1 MLTMF
6 PSLIENV
13 ASRASDFG
21 LSVIEHRPT
30 CSCALHFDYGLKVRP
45 FFPKLIEPMDVRL
58 DAMSSQGV
66 DHQVLSAWADIFDHG
81 MPRQNAVAWH
91 SYLNNHLAKVC
102 ELRPERFSLLAS
114 VPFPFAQESAAE
126 LERAVIKLGAVGAV
140 IAANVE
146 GTILGNL
153 RLQEKLTARDN
164 RHGPLAAQYALQ
176 SLRQPRSRDASG
188 TGGAGD
194 FRRRRA
200 TSWQRRSCCSAFP
213 AGAFRTDRLATNLST
228 YLTDPSWRSL
238 VLKLRRTR
246 FALTGSHGCAHA

>member
-1 MLTMF
+1 MF

-30 CSCALHFDYGLKVRP
+30 CSCALPFDYGLKVRP
-45 FFPKLIEPMDVRL
+45 FFPKLIEPMEMRL

-66 DHQVLSAWADIFDHG
+66 DHQVLSAWADIFAHG

-91 SYLNNHLAKVC
+91 NYLNNHLAKVC
-102 ELRPERFSLLAS
+102 ELRPERFSWLAS

-153 RLQEKLTARDN
+153 TWTRSGARRWSLTWAYLFTLCRRN
-164 RHGPLAAQYALQ
+164 LIRVRR
-176 SLRQPRSRDASG
+176 SLPCPRSPS
-188 TGGAGD
+188 TPS
-194 FRRRRA
+194 
-200 TSWQRRSCCSAFP
+200 TPPSRS
-213 AGAFRTDRLATNLST
+213 D
-228 YLTDPSWRSL
+228 
-238 VLKLRRTR
+238 
-246 FALTGSHGCAHA
+246 H

>member
-126 LERAVIKLGAVGAV
+126 LERAAIKLGAVGAV

-153 RLQEKLTARDN
+153 RLQEKLQEIRLQETIDTARRQHNMLGKFCASLD
-164 RHGPLAAQYALQ
+164 RVVEQDREGGPGDCGRGGEVAQ
-176 SLRQPRSRDASG
+176 G
-188 TGGAGD
+188 
-194 FRRRRA
+194 RRREGR
-200 TSWQRRSCCSAFP
+200 P
-213 AGAFRTDRLATNLST
+213 LS
-228 YLTDPSWRSL
+228 
-238 VLKLRRTR
+238 
-246 FALTGSHGCAHA
+246 FAP